1 MKVSAYIP
9 SYNQKRFLAEAI
21 DSVLAQTRR
30 PDQVIVVDDGST
42 DGSQEMIRGYA
53 SRHPDLFTTVF
64 HERNLGVAQT
74 RVDALSAVRC
84 ELVTYVDGDDRMCP
98 GKVESELR
106 CLQDHPQAPIVFSN
120 YCYITEDASRIIR
133 VWIDE
138 GNRPPE
144 GDVFEQTVTR
154 RFPEG
159 NLFHNEL
166 LPIACL
172 RKVGFHDTQLSTYED
187 YDLRI
192 RLTREYR
199 TAYCPRVNIQVREH
213 GGPRL
218 SKSQAMVHYESI
230 RVVLNKNRA
239 LWADLPEDRRHRI
252 EEALRKMLA
261 DLAIQGS
268 VQYLRTG
275 QRGLARHAARKAL
288 SHGVGFRGLGCFVLV
303 SMLPDWSF
311 DSLVPFGARMGR
323 SGRRALGYL
332 LSRSSNADREVLDG

>member
-30 PDQVIVVDDGST
+30 PDQIIVVDDGSS

-64 HERNLGVAQT
+64 HEQNLGVART
-74 RVDALSAVRC
+74 RVDALSAVRSD
-84 ELVTYVDGDDRMCP
+84 LVTYVDGDDRMCP
-98 GKVESELR
+98 GKIESELR

-120 YCYITEDASRIIR
+120 YCYITEDASRITR

-230 RVVLNKNRA
+230 RVILNKNRA

-268 VQYLRTG
+268 VQYLLTG
-275 QRGLARHAARKAL
+275 QRGPARRAARKAL
-288 SHGVGFRGLGCFVLV
+288 TQGASAPSLARFVLV
-303 SMLPDWSF
+303 SMLPEWSH
-311 DSLVPFGARMGR
+311 DSLVPFGARMAN
-323 SGRRALGYL
+323 SGKRIWRH
-332 LSRSSNADREVLDG
+332 LSRRRDDAPGEVLDG